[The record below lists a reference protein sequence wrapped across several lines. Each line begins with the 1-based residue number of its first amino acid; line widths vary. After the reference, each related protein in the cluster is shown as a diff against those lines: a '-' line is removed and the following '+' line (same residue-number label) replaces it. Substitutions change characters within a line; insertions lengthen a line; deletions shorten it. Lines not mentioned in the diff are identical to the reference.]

1 MGMGWNLLG
10 GALAGLGNGM
20 VQNADAEQKR
30 VAAEALAMKEQA
42 LARLNSDLSMQR
54 DQATYDRQA
63 PDRQFSQDIQTRTI
77 DNTERATTAN
87 IDSQQRNYELNRDQ
101 LDETARHNEETEKNA
116 ANNTEARITIAE
128 VQAESRRMRQAAID
142 LEKQAQLP
150 KEQIEYLKGFSAS
163 RTKILSDT
171 LMPESEKKSALA
183 SLDADL
189 YANYPPKILRDR
201 ETGAYQTQDVLG
213 RTRNFKNAD
222 ELKAAGFPSVSGS
235 SAGGSPPPAPSPTPT
250 ASPRPSNIL
259 TGDYQPPAD
268 SPAGKRAARIALQ
281 QEGERASQEN
291 VRNMVQQNASTYSPE
306 QAQQILDA
314 YGSMLSPKELVL
326 LQNRIRSASFNLM
339 Q

>member
-42 LARLNSDLSMQR
+42 LARLNSELTMQR
-54 DQATYDRQA
+54 NEADYRMKA
-63 PDRQFSQDIQTRTI
+63 PEREFNQNLQTRGL
-77 DNTERATTAN
+77 DNMERATTAN

-101 LDETARHNEETEKNA
+101 LEETARHNKEMEKNA

-128 VQAESRRMRQAAID
+128 MQAENRRMRQAAID

-150 KEQIEYLKGFSAS
+150 KVQIEYLKEFGPS
-163 RTKILSDT
+163 RIKILENPLMSDA
-171 LMPESEKKSALA
+171 EKKSALA
-183 SLDADL
+183 ALDADL
-189 YANYPPKILRDR
+189 YANFPPKILRDNK
-201 ETGAYQTQDVLG
+201 TGMYQTQDVLG
-213 RTRNFKNAD
+213 RTRNFKNVD
-222 ELKAAGFPSVSGS
+222 ELKAAGFPAVGDA
-235 SAGGSPPPAPSPTPT
+235 AGGSPPPNPAPAPT
-250 ASPRPSNIL
+250 ANPRPSNIF
-259 TGDYQPPAD
+259 TGDYQAPAD

-281 QEGERASQEN
+281 QEGARASQEN

>member
-63 PDRQFSQDIQTRTI
+63 PERQFSQDIAKRTI
-77 DNTERATTAN
+77 ANTETKTAAD
-87 IDSQQRNYELNRDQ
+87 IKKDEGLVQLGREQLTELG
-101 LDETARHNEETEKNA
+101 RHNKETEKNA

-128 VQAESRRMRQAAID
+128 MQAENRRMRQAAID

-201 ETGAYQTQDVLG
+201 TTGMYQ
-213 RTRNFKNAD
+213 
-222 ELKAAGFPSVSGS
+222 VS
-235 SAGGSPPPAPSPTPT
+235 A
-250 ASPRPSNIL
+250 I
-259 TGDYQPPAD
+259 
-268 SPAGKRAARIALQ
+268 
-281 QEGERASQEN
+281 
-291 VRNMVQQNASTYSPE
+291 V
-306 QAQQILDA
+306 
-314 YGSMLSPKELVL
+314 
-326 LQNRIRSASFNLM
+326 
-339 Q
+339 

>member
-54 DQATYDRQA
+54 NEADYQMKA
-63 PDRQFSQDIQTRTI
+63 PEREFSQDLQTRGM

-87 IDSQQRNYELNRDQ
+87 IDNMQQTRELQRDQ
-101 LDETARHNEETEKNA
+101 NAETARHNEASEVNA

-128 VQAESRRMRQAAID
+128 MQAENRRMRQAAID

-222 ELKAAGFPSVSGS
+222 ELKAAGFPAVGGA
-235 SAGGSPPPAPSPTPT
+235 AGGSPPPAPSPTPT

-281 QEGERASQEN
+281 QEGKRASQEN

>member
-42 LARLNSDLSMQR
+42 MARLNSELSMQR
-54 DQATYDRQA
+54 NEADYRMKA
-63 PDRQFSQDIQTRTI
+63 PEREFNQNLQTRGM

-101 LDETARHNEETEKNA
+101 LGETASHNKEMEKNA

-128 VQAESRRMRQAAID
+128 MQAENRRMRQAAID

-189 YANYPPKILRDR
+189 YANYPPRIQQNDKGQFR
-201 ETGAYQTQDVLG
+201 TQDVLG
-213 RTRNFKNAD
+213 RTRVYNSEK
-222 ELKAAGFPSVSGS
+222 ELMAAGFSAPGGKQTGGESAMSDASKPVAKSAAMQQPSQSVMARARNGDPQAQSLVQAWERDQEEKRRM
-235 SAGGSPPPAPSPTPT
+235 AGTRQLREA
-250 ASPRPSNIL
+250 
-259 TGDYQPPAD
+259 DYTD
-268 SPAGKRAARIALQ
+268 NEMSRAARPAFSLFP
-281 QEGERASQEN
+281 N
-291 VRNMVQQNASTYSPE
+291 P
-306 QAQQILDA
+306 
-314 YGSMLSPKELVL
+314 
-326 LQNRIRSASFNLM
+326 
-339 Q
+339 

>member
-42 LARLNSDLSMQR
+42 LARLNSELTMQR
-54 DQATYDRQA
+54 NEADYRMKA
-63 PDRQFSQDIQTRTI
+63 PEREFNQNLQTRGL
-77 DNTERATTAN
+77 DNMERATTAN

-101 LDETARHNEETEKNA
+101 LDETARHNKEMEKNA

-128 VQAESRRMRQAAID
+128 MQAENRRMRQAAID

-189 YANYPPKILRDR
+189 YANYPPKILRDNK
-201 ETGAYQTQDVLG
+201 TGMYQTQDVLG
-213 RTRNFKNAD
+213 RTRNFKNVD
-222 ELKAAGFPSVSGS
+222 ELKAAGFPAVGDA
-235 SAGGSPPPAPSPTPT
+235 AGGSPPPNPAPAPT
-250 ASPRPSNIL
+250 ANPRPSNIF
-259 TGDYQPPAD
+259 TGDYQAPAD

>member
-42 LARLNSDLSMQR
+42 MARLNSELSMQR
-54 DQATYDRQA
+54 NEADYRMKA
-63 PDRQFSQDIQTRTI
+63 PERTFKQELDTKKFEQDKIYQGAQVEHMQKTR
-77 DNTERATTAN
+77 DLQREQNT
-87 IDSQQRNYELNRDQ
+87 
-101 LDETARHNEETEKNA
+101 ETARHNKETEKNA
-116 ANNTEARITIAE
+116 ANIAE
-128 VQAESRRMRQAAID
+128 MQAENRRLRQAAID

-189 YANYPPKILRDR
+189 YANYPPKILRDNK
-201 ETGAYQTQDVLG
+201 TGMYQTQDVLG
-213 RTRNFKNAD
+213 RTRNFKNVD
-222 ELKAAGFPSVSGS
+222 ELKAAGFPAVGDA
-235 SAGGSPPPAPSPTPT
+235 AGGSPPPNPAPAPT
-250 ASPRPSNIL
+250 ANPRPSNIF
-259 TGDYQPPAD
+259 TGDYQAPAD

>member
-54 DQATYDRQA
+54 NEADYKMKA
-63 PDRQFSQDIQTRTI
+63 PEREFSQGLSLRGM

-87 IDSQQRNYELNRDQ
+87 IDNMQQTRDISRDQ
-101 LDETARHNEETEKNA
+101 LAETAQHNRKTEQIA
-116 ANNTEARITIAE
+116 ADKTEANITIASMR
-128 VQAESRRMRQAAID
+128 AESGRMAAELRA

-150 KEQIEYLKGFSAS
+150 KEQIEYLKGFSSS

-171 LMPESEKKSALA
+171 TLPEADKKSALA
-183 SLDADL
+183 ALDADL

-235 SAGGSPPPAPSPTPT
+235 SAGGSPPPIPAPAAKKGGIENQDAWTAELNKMTDERLKEIARGNDAGLASIAKKIIESRSYTP
-250 ASPRPSNIL
+250 S
-259 TGDYQPPAD
+259 G
-268 SPAGKRAARIALQ
+268 G
-281 QEGERASQEN
+281 
-291 VRNMVQQNASTYSPE
+291 
-306 QAQQILDA
+306 
-314 YGSMLSPKELVL
+314 
-326 LQNRIRSASFNLM
+326 FNLM
-339 Q
+339 EQTTGAGNYGAYGVFP